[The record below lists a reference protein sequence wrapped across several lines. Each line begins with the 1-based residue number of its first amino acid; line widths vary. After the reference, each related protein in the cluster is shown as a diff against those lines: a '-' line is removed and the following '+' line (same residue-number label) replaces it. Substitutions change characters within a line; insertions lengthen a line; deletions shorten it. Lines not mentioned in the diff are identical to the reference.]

1 MNYRFIIIEEIKRFR
16 EANPTYSFGEMLIS
30 ALTCLENKPTFT
42 RNTLLQM
49 TDEQFYSAL
58 SRAVITEKE
67 EQLTEEDI
75 KRIEEEEIKRLE
87 EEEKQKREKER

>member
-16 EANPTYSFGEMLIS
+16 EANPAHSFGEMLLS
-30 ALTCLENKPTFT
+30 AWACLESKPSFT
-42 RNTLLQM
+42 RNALLQM

-58 SRAVITEKE
+58 SRAVINEKE

-75 KRIEEEEIKRLE
+75 KRIEEEE
-87 EEEKQKREKER
+87 KQKREKEK